1 MFEQEEDNI
10 ISLNVGGQWYA
21 TKRSTLNRFHSEALQ
36 QMLRNPDKDGNFFL
50 DRDGKMF
57 QYILGFFRDGK
68 LCLPSD
74 FSEFDSLTGEVNFFN
89 ISNLSQ
95 CLENIKQEKLKVRY
109 LEILDTKD
117 KGGVKIIL
125 RGKKEDLE
133 ALPFNLAPGE
143 HNKLQIAGNSSYVE
157 VMSIV
162 NNARFLLAEHLTVNG
177 WTCTTSDFSSSSC
190 GLEDEMITEH
200 SYRDLWKK

>member
-1 MFEQEEDNI
+1 
-10 ISLNVGGQWYA
+10 
-21 TKRSTLNRFHSEALQ
+21 
-36 QMLRNPDKDGNFFL
+36 MLRNPDKDGNFFL

-95 CLENIKQEKLKVRY
+95 CLENIKQEKLKVSY
-109 LEILDTKD
+109 LEILDTRD

-143 HNKLQIAGNSSYVE
+143 HYKLQIAGNSSYVE
-157 VMSIV
+157 VISCD
-162 NNARFLLAEHLTVNG
+162 NNVRFLLAELLTVNG

-190 GLEDEMITEH
+190 GLEDVMITQH
-200 SYRDLWKK
+200 SYSYRDLWKK